1 MICVYT
7 EIEFKEKIII
17 QNLMYQIN
25 LLAYLRAWVK
35 LIYKTF
41 LTIDKK
47 INEKNVLNKY
57 INLCISF
64 IHIKIKKI
72 IKLYASA

>member
-1 MICVYT
+1 
-7 EIEFKEKIII
+7 
-17 QNLMYQIN
+17 
-25 LLAYLRAWVK
+25 VK